1 MTPMTNVELLR
12 EFWTLWRNDG
22 FDELLAR
29 YEDFF
34 TEDLEWHSPVAELTG
49 RCYVGRADFERHI
62 ADLRES
68 FRHIKA
74 TPREIAEIA
83 PDVFR
88 SDVLIHGEGPG
99 SGATVDSPLVALCCL
114 RDGRMCWTWA
124 SFDLGEGER
133 MASELA
139 MGKEQAS

>member
-1 MTPMTNVELLR
+1 MTPVTNVELLR
-12 EFWTLWRNDG
+12 EFWDLWCNDG

-34 TEDLEWHSPVAELTG
+34 TDDLEWHSPVAEMAG
-49 RCYVGRADFERHI
+49 RRYVGRADFERHI

-68 FRHIKA
+68 FTEIKA
-74 TPREIAEIA
+74 DPTEIAEIA
-83 PDVFR
+83 PDVVR
-88 SDVLIHGEGPG
+88 SDVLIHGEGPT
-99 SGATVDSPLVALCCL
+99 SGVAVDAPLLALGRL
-114 RDGRMCWTWA
+114 RAGRMCWTWA

-139 MGKEQAS
+139 IGKEQAS